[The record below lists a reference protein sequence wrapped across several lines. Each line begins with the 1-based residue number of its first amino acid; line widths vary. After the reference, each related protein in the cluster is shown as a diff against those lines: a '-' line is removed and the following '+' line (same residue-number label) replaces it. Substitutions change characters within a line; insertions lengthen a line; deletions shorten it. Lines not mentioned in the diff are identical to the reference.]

1 MNWKDQSGQ
10 TNVHA
15 SALITWIIHED
26 STTAMINSTAPA
38 VNNTM
43 IAFESVLELDLLL
56 DIGYNQTIK
65 QIQLNVDDLQLNGL
79 NVTVDNLGGSVKND
93 ESGIKFRLS
102 GVVPVIQ
109 REINMFLK
117 NIPINLPEFTLI
129 DYTLKFDYQDSA
141 LGLGLN
147 VVRK

>member
-1 MNWKDQSGQ
+1 
-10 TNVHA
+10 
-15 SALITWIIHED
+15 
-26 STTAMINSTAPA
+26 MINSTAPA
-38 VNNTM
+38 LNNTV

-102 GVVPVIQ
+102 GVVPVLQ
-109 REINMFLK
+109 SEINMFLK